1 MIVPNYYENLQVL
14 HENTMP
20 YRAYYIPASK
30 PMGTLVHDREKSD
43 RFQLL
48 NGDWKFKYYKS
59 IYDLQEEFY
68 REETLTETYDE
79 IPVPGIWQ
87 NYGYDSHQYTNVR
100 YPIPLDPPYVPQ
112 ENPCGTYIHEFDY
125 SKEEKAPKAYL
136 NFEGVDS
143 CFYVWMNGQY
153 VGYSQVSHATAEFD
167 VTEFMRDGKNRL
179 AVLVLKWCD
188 GTYLED
194 QDKFRMTGIFRDVY
208 ILKRP
213 ENILYD
219 YFTTTKINGTDAE
232 IEIRA
237 NFVGEGNI
245 AENMKILLKNE
256 DGTSVSEGHFE
267 RVAEENGYTHKATFI
282 IKNPTLWNPEQ
293 PYLYQLILFSDA
305 ETIADR
311 VGIREISRDGSIIYM
326 NGEKIKFKGVNRH
339 DSDPVTGSVI
349 GINQV
354 KRDLIMMK
362 QHNFNAVR
370 SSHYPNSPYFY
381 QLCDEYGFF
390 VIDEA
395 DNESHG
401 TQTQYLQNSEWD
413 NVVEQWNKR
422 IANNPDFIP
431 ATMGR
436 TKLCVYRE
444 KNRPCIVIWSM
455 GNECAYGCTFEEALE
470 WTKKFDPTR
479 LTTYE
484 SAFYRSTD
492 RTYDYTNIDIV
503 GRMYPAFDEID
514 EYMKEQPDKPLL
526 LVEYCH
532 AMGNGPGDLEDYFEL
547 IQKYDSLCG
556 GFVWEWCDHA
566 IDKGTAE
573 NGKRIYYYGGD
584 HGEEIHDGN
593 FCMDG
598 LVYPDRTP
606 HTGLKEYK
614 NIYRPA
620 RVTSIDQQAGEITL
634 HNYMNYVDLKD
645 YLYVDY
651 ELSRDGE
658 TLMTGSTEIEKSIPA
673 GEEGTIKIPLY
684 VPESG
689 KCYLKVKYYLKKA
702 TQQMYDG
709 EELGFDEIL
718 LENTDS
724 RNQKVKKLL
733 EDCKENQKVLTSLEV
748 TETDSYLTIG
758 IGSPK
763 CLYIFNK
770 QSGVF
775 ESLQKEDK
783 ELLERP
789 MEFNIW
795 RAPTD
800 NDRKI
805 KEEWYNA
812 HYNQSYSR
820 AYETTY
826 EEIEHKVIIHCV
838 SAIVAPTVQRILN
851 IKSDW
856 EITCDGTIKVNM
868 QVEKD
873 MEFPMLPRFGIR
885 LFMNRNFDD
894 VEYFGIG
901 PDESYIDKCR
911 AGSHGTYTAKVD
923 DLHEDYLRPQENG
936 SHTDCDYLEI
946 KNKNTVFTAIGNQPF
961 SFNVSSYTQEELTK
975 KKHSYELEPSG
986 YTVVCLDYAQ
996 SGIGSNSCG
1005 PVLSEKYQL
1014 NQNHFE
1020 FDMTL
1025 IWK

>member
-1 MIVPNYYENLQVL
+1 MKTYNSSKNKENSEEGIRMIVPNYYENLQVL

-431 ATMGR
+431 ATMDR

-514 EYMKEQPDKPLL
+514 EYMKEQPDGLWDCFSEDLL
-526 LVEYCH
+526 AQMQGVDVMIMNNEFTYVNKKGATSVYGKAYTFRADPQKAEL
-532 AMGNGPGDLEDYFEL
+532 LEIFGTDTVTLANNHVYDYG
-547 IQKYDSLCG
+547 K
-556 GFVWEWCDHA
+556 
-566 IDKGTAE
+566 KGLLSTLDVLDQEGIPYSGAGR
-573 NGKRIYYYGGD
+573 NLKDASKIIYYVMNGRKVAFVSATQIERSKQYTKAATETEPGVLKALHPEKFLKIVEEAAQNSDYVIAEVHWGTEGMLYPDQSQRHLAEQIAQAGADVIIGGHPHRLQGAAFVGD
-584 HGEEIHDGN
+584 VPIAYSLGN
-593 FCMDG
+593 FWFSTGTLYTTLSKVTITEDG
-598 LVYPDRTP
+598 TVKLSFVPCIQQNLTTRILTEPEERSDFYEYLASISADIGIDVDGVVY
-606 HTGLKEYK
+606 HK
-614 NIYRPA
+614 NADDYP
-620 RVTSIDQQAGEITL
+620 AGEI
-634 HNYMNYVDLKD
+634 
-645 YLYVDY
+645 LYDSDT
-651 ELSRDGE
+651 SRTDIIG
-658 TLMTGSTEIEKSIPA
+658 MA
-673 GEEGTIKIPLY
+673 DNEGDAIDIVGNL
-684 VPESG
+684 
-689 KCYLKVKYYLKKA
+689 
-702 TQQMYDG
+702 
-709 EELGFDEIL
+709 
-718 LENTDS
+718 
-724 RNQKVKKLL
+724 R
-733 EDCKENQKVLTSLEV
+733 ED
-748 TETDSYLTIG
+748 
-758 IGSPK
+758 
-763 CLYIFNK
+763 
-770 QSGVF
+770 
-775 ESLQKEDK
+775 
-783 ELLERP
+783 R
-789 MEFNIW
+789 
-795 RAPTD
+795 
-800 NDRKI
+800 
-805 KEEWYNA
+805 
-812 HYNQSYSR
+812 
-820 AYETTY
+820 
-826 EEIEHKVIIHCV
+826 
-838 SAIVAPTVQRILN
+838 
-851 IKSDW
+851 
-856 EITCDGTIKVNM
+856 
-868 QVEKD
+868 
-873 MEFPMLPRFGIR
+873 
-885 LFMNRNFDD
+885 
-894 VEYFGIG
+894 
-901 PDESYIDKCR
+901 
-911 AGSHGTYTAKVD
+911 
-923 DLHEDYLRPQENG
+923 
-936 SHTDCDYLEI
+936 
-946 KNKNTVFTAIGNQPF
+946 
-961 SFNVSSYTQEELTK
+961 
-975 KKHSYELEPSG
+975 
-986 YTVVCLDYAQ
+986 
-996 SGIGSNSCG
+996 
-1005 PVLSEKYQL
+1005 
-1014 NQNHFE
+1014 
-1020 FDMTL
+1020 
-1025 IWK
+1025 

>member
-362 QHNFNAVR
+362 QHMI
-370 SSHYPNSPYFY
+370 S
-381 QLCDEYGFF
+381 
-390 VIDEA
+390 
-395 DNESHG
+395 
-401 TQTQYLQNSEWD
+401 
-413 NVVEQWNKR
+413 
-422 IANNPDFIP
+422 
-431 ATMGR
+431 
-436 TKLCVYRE
+436 
-444 KNRPCIVIWSM
+444 
-455 GNECAYGCTFEEALE
+455 AY
-470 WTKKFDPTR
+470 
-479 LTTYE
+479 
-484 SAFYRSTD
+484 
-492 RTYDYTNIDIV
+492 
-503 GRMYPAFDEID
+503 
-514 EYMKEQPDKPLL
+514 
-526 LVEYCH
+526 
-532 AMGNGPGDLEDYFEL
+532 
-547 IQKYDSLCG
+547 
-556 GFVWEWCDHA
+556 
-566 IDKGTAE
+566 
-573 NGKRIYYYGGD
+573 
-584 HGEEIHDGN
+584 
-593 FCMDG
+593 
-598 LVYPDRTP
+598 
-606 HTGLKEYK
+606 
-614 NIYRPA
+614 
-620 RVTSIDQQAGEITL
+620 
-634 HNYMNYVDLKD
+634 
-645 YLYVDY
+645 
-651 ELSRDGE
+651 
-658 TLMTGSTEIEKSIPA
+658 
-673 GEEGTIKIPLY
+673 
-684 VPESG
+684 
-689 KCYLKVKYYLKKA
+689 
-702 TQQMYDG
+702 
-709 EELGFDEIL
+709 
-718 LENTDS
+718 
-724 RNQKVKKLL
+724 
-733 EDCKENQKVLTSLEV
+733 
-748 TETDSYLTIG
+748 
-758 IGSPK
+758 
-763 CLYIFNK
+763 
-770 QSGVF
+770 
-775 ESLQKEDK
+775 
-783 ELLERP
+783 
-789 MEFNIW
+789 
-795 RAPTD
+795 
-800 NDRKI
+800 
-805 KEEWYNA
+805 
-812 HYNQSYSR
+812 
-820 AYETTY
+820 
-826 EEIEHKVIIHCV
+826 
-838 SAIVAPTVQRILN
+838 
-851 IKSDW
+851 
-856 EITCDGTIKVNM
+856 
-868 QVEKD
+868 
-873 MEFPMLPRFGIR
+873 
-885 LFMNRNFDD
+885 
-894 VEYFGIG
+894 
-901 PDESYIDKCR
+901 
-911 AGSHGTYTAKVD
+911 
-923 DLHEDYLRPQENG
+923 
-936 SHTDCDYLEI
+936 
-946 KNKNTVFTAIGNQPF
+946 
-961 SFNVSSYTQEELTK
+961 
-975 KKHSYELEPSG
+975 
-986 YTVVCLDYAQ
+986 
-996 SGIGSNSCG
+996 
-1005 PVLSEKYQL
+1005 
-1014 NQNHFE
+1014 
-1020 FDMTL
+1020 
-1025 IWK
+1025 

>member
-431 ATMGR
+431 ATMDR

-503 GRMYPAFDEID
+503 
-514 EYMKEQPDKPLL
+514 
-526 LVEYCH
+526 
-532 AMGNGPGDLEDYFEL
+532 
-547 IQKYDSLCG
+547 
-556 GFVWEWCDHA
+556 
-566 IDKGTAE
+566 
-573 NGKRIYYYGGD
+573 
-584 HGEEIHDGN
+584 
-593 FCMDG
+593 
-598 LVYPDRTP
+598 
-606 HTGLKEYK
+606 
-614 NIYRPA
+614 
-620 RVTSIDQQAGEITL
+620 
-634 HNYMNYVDLKD
+634 
-645 YLYVDY
+645 
-651 ELSRDGE
+651 
-658 TLMTGSTEIEKSIPA
+658 
-673 GEEGTIKIPLY
+673 
-684 VPESG
+684 
-689 KCYLKVKYYLKKA
+689 
-702 TQQMYDG
+702 
-709 EELGFDEIL
+709 
-718 LENTDS
+718 
-724 RNQKVKKLL
+724 
-733 EDCKENQKVLTSLEV
+733 
-748 TETDSYLTIG
+748 
-758 IGSPK
+758 
-763 CLYIFNK
+763 
-770 QSGVF
+770 
-775 ESLQKEDK
+775 
-783 ELLERP
+783 
-789 MEFNIW
+789 
-795 RAPTD
+795 
-800 NDRKI
+800 
-805 KEEWYNA
+805 
-812 HYNQSYSR
+812 
-820 AYETTY
+820 
-826 EEIEHKVIIHCV
+826 
-838 SAIVAPTVQRILN
+838 
-851 IKSDW
+851 
-856 EITCDGTIKVNM
+856 
-868 QVEKD
+868 
-873 MEFPMLPRFGIR
+873 
-885 LFMNRNFDD
+885 
-894 VEYFGIG
+894 
-901 PDESYIDKCR
+901 
-911 AGSHGTYTAKVD
+911 
-923 DLHEDYLRPQENG
+923 
-936 SHTDCDYLEI
+936 
-946 KNKNTVFTAIGNQPF
+946 
-961 SFNVSSYTQEELTK
+961 
-975 KKHSYELEPSG
+975 
-986 YTVVCLDYAQ
+986 
-996 SGIGSNSCG
+996 
-1005 PVLSEKYQL
+1005 
-1014 NQNHFE
+1014 
-1020 FDMTL
+1020 
-1025 IWK
+1025 

>member
-431 ATMGR
+431 ATMDR

-514 EYMKEQPDKPLL
+514 EYMKEQPDGLWDCFSEDLL
-526 LVEYCH
+526 AQMQGVDVMIMNNEFTYVNKKGATSVYGKAYTFRADPQKAEL
-532 AMGNGPGDLEDYFEL
+532 LEIFGTDTVTLANNHVYDYG
-547 IQKYDSLCG
+547 K
-556 GFVWEWCDHA
+556 
-566 IDKGTAE
+566 KGLLSTLDVLDQEGIPYSGAGR
-573 NGKRIYYYGGD
+573 NLKDASKIIYYVMNGRKVAFVSATQIERSKQYTKAATETEPGVLKALHPEKFLKIVEEAAQNSDYVIAEVHWGTEGMLYPDQSQRHLAEQIAQAGADVIIGGHPHRLQGAAFVGD
-584 HGEEIHDGN
+584 VPIAYSLGN
-593 FCMDG
+593 FWFSTGTLYTTLSKVTITEDG
-598 LVYPDRTP
+598 TVKLSFVPCIQQNLTTRILTEPEERSDFYEYLASISADIGIDVDGVVY
-606 HTGLKEYK
+606 HK
-614 NIYRPA
+614 NADDYP
-620 RVTSIDQQAGEITL
+620 AGEI
-634 HNYMNYVDLKD
+634 
-645 YLYVDY
+645 LYDSDT
-651 ELSRDGE
+651 SRTDIIG
-658 TLMTGSTEIEKSIPA
+658 MA
-673 GEEGTIKIPLY
+673 DNEGDAIDIVGNL
-684 VPESG
+684 
-689 KCYLKVKYYLKKA
+689 
-702 TQQMYDG
+702 
-709 EELGFDEIL
+709 
-718 LENTDS
+718 
-724 RNQKVKKLL
+724 R
-733 EDCKENQKVLTSLEV
+733 ED
-748 TETDSYLTIG
+748 
-758 IGSPK
+758 
-763 CLYIFNK
+763 
-770 QSGVF
+770 
-775 ESLQKEDK
+775 
-783 ELLERP
+783 R
-789 MEFNIW
+789 
-795 RAPTD
+795 
-800 NDRKI
+800 
-805 KEEWYNA
+805 
-812 HYNQSYSR
+812 
-820 AYETTY
+820 
-826 EEIEHKVIIHCV
+826 
-838 SAIVAPTVQRILN
+838 
-851 IKSDW
+851 
-856 EITCDGTIKVNM
+856 
-868 QVEKD
+868 
-873 MEFPMLPRFGIR
+873 
-885 LFMNRNFDD
+885 
-894 VEYFGIG
+894 
-901 PDESYIDKCR
+901 
-911 AGSHGTYTAKVD
+911 
-923 DLHEDYLRPQENG
+923 
-936 SHTDCDYLEI
+936 
-946 KNKNTVFTAIGNQPF
+946 
-961 SFNVSSYTQEELTK
+961 
-975 KKHSYELEPSG
+975 
-986 YTVVCLDYAQ
+986 
-996 SGIGSNSCG
+996 
-1005 PVLSEKYQL
+1005 
-1014 NQNHFE
+1014 
-1020 FDMTL
+1020 
-1025 IWK
+1025 